1 MTTTTTRTAAYGHPQ
16 LPARQV
22 VWTRLGNAM
31 GYTNTEP
38 KRTEIRD
45 ALDTMTW
52 TDPAE
57 LADQL
62 DGIPGVLARA
72 IADLYYGRVWALDCA
87 GVAALPD
94 DSLGQTRRLV
104 GLRSVTGERYVLL
117 HAGYELIHL
126 YTDHPATGTG
136 VPS

>member
-1 MTTTTTRTAAYGHPQ
+1 MTTTRTRTPTYGQ
-16 LPARQV
+16 AQVPARQV

-38 KRTEIRD
+38 KRAEIRA

-57 LADQL
+57 LADQVH
-62 DGIPGVLARA
+62 GLARA
-72 IADLYYGRVWALDCA
+72 IADVYYGRVWALEYA
-87 GVAALPD
+87 GVATLPD
-94 DSLGQTRRLV
+94 DVHGQTRQLV
-104 GLRSVTGERYVLL
+104 GLQSVSGQRYVLL

-126 YTDHPATGTG
+126 YSDHPVTGPA
-136 VPS
+136 VAS